1 MPARTRKVK
10 LDQKHK
16 DSIRASQLLNRLA
29 NHALKDVPMSNS
41 QVNAADKAL
50 SYLRPKMAAIEHKGE
65 IETQYIVRMPTPARD
80 LAEWTTT
87 NTKQD
92 QIVSEDKPLTTH

>member
-16 DSIRASQLLNRLA
+16 DSIRASQLLNRLTA
-29 NHALKDVPMSNS
+29 HALNDVPMSNS

-50 SYLRPKMAAIEHKGE
+50 SYLRPKMAAVEHKGE
-65 IETQYIVRMPTPARD
+65 LTQVYVAHMPEPVKDMTDWTKQHMTDTPAPQPTD
-80 LAEWTTT
+80 TT
-87 NTKQD
+87 K
-92 QIVSEDKPLTTH
+92 H